1 MPLRRARAFPVVLAI
16 AAVFLGAGAAPLF
29 AQTEPEPIGRFVFDI
44 QATLGRYSQP
54 NQVAAALGV
63 ASTSL
68 PSIGLGAQA
77 AAHVYPFRWRA
88 ITFGVGAS
96 ATWTRGSQTPTDP
109 EGLPLGPTVQ
119 TRLAVFTPQVS
130 LNFGTRKGWSY
141 VSVGMGPAIYTT
153 KLAEAPDPTEVPRV
167 RALNFGGGARWF
179 AKEHLAF
186 SFDLRWYSLGEQAE
200 TAETP
205 FMPSTTR
212 MVVSAGIS
220 VK

>member
-1 MPLRRARAFPVVLAI
+1 MPWRRARAFAVVSALA
-16 AAVFLGAGAAPLF
+16 AGCLGVGAAPLW

-44 QATLGRYSQP
+44 QGALGRYSQP

-68 PSIGLGAQA
+68 PSIGWGAQA
-77 AAHVYPFRWRA
+77 AVHVYPFRWRA

-96 ATWTRGSQTPTDP
+96 GMWTRGSRTPTDP
-109 EGLPLGPTVQ
+109 DGVALGPTVQ
-119 TRLAVFTPQVS
+119 TRLAALAPQVS

-141 VSVGMGPAIYTT
+141 ISVGMGPAIYTT
-153 KLAEAPDPTEVPRV
+153 KLAEAPDPTTVPRV
-167 RALNFGGGARWF
+167 TALNFGAGARWF
-179 AKEHLAF
+179 AKAHLAF

-205 FMPSTTR
+205 FVPRTTR
-212 MVVSAGIS
+212 MVFSAGIS